1 MTGLQDR
8 IPGLESDQVA
18 DYCFYIGD
26 LNYRLKTT
34 FTELNNTNVRDAAI
48 PMIPTGD
55 QLKEAQDEGYY
66 PGYVE

>member
-1 MTGLQDR
+1 MTGLQER
-8 IPGLESDQVA
+8 IPGLESDQFA

-34 FTELNNTNVRDAAI
+34 FTYLNNTNVRDAAI
-48 PMIPTGD
+48 QMIPTED
-55 QLKEAQDEGYY
+55 QLVEARDEGYY

>member
-8 IPGLESDQVA
+8 NPGLESDQVA

-34 FTELNNTNVRDAAI
+34 FTYLNNTNVRDAAI
-48 PMIPTGD
+48 QMIPTED
-55 QLKEAQDEGYY
+55 QLVEARDEGYY

>member
-34 FTELNNTNVRDAAI
+34 FTELNNTNVREAAI

-55 QLKEAQDEGYY
+55 
-66 PGYVE
+66 